1 MFAGGAAAE
10 VPQLVTHQGRLFDAK
25 DQPVEGTIEVVFT
38 IYDGE
43 DANAAVLWTETHSV
57 TFENGFFSVAL
68 GEQSP
73 FGAKV
78 FNGSVRY
85 LGIRVGGDP
94 EMTPRAA
101 TRSVPY
107 ALLAN
112 DVNGDINPH
121 SVSVQGFGVVI
132 DESGQWVGDP
142 TGLQGPAGPVGPAGA
157 TGAAGAAGPA
167 GPMGPAGATGAAG
180 APGPMGPAGPAG
192 ATGAAGPMGPAGA
205 TGAAGP
211 MGPAGA
217 TGAAGPMGPA
227 GATGAAGPMG
237 PAGATGAQGDPGP
250 MGPAGP
256 QGPQVCRAIRG

>member
-1 MFAGGAAAE
+1 MKIRTIRRVIAASAIGLSAAMFAGGAAAE

-157 TGAAGAAGPA
+157 P
-167 GPMGPAGATGAAG
+167 
-180 APGPMGPAGPAG
+180 
-192 ATGAAGPMGPAGA
+192 
-205 TGAAGP
+205 
-211 MGPAGA
+211 
-217 TGAAGPMGPA
+217 

-237 PAGATGAQGDPGP
+237 PAGATGAQGAA
-250 MGPAGP
+250 GPAGP
-256 QGPQVCRAIRG
+256 AGPAG

>member
-10 VPQLVTHQGRLFDAK
+10 VPQLVTHRGRLFDAK

-78 FNGSVRY
+78 FDGSVRY

-132 DESGQWVGDP
+132 DENGQWVGDP

-157 TGAAGAAGPA
+157 P
-167 GPMGPAGATGAAG
+167 
-180 APGPMGPAGPAG
+180 
-192 ATGAAGPMGPAGA
+192 
-205 TGAAGP
+205 
-211 MGPAGA
+211 
-217 TGAAGPMGPA
+217 

-237 PAGATGAQGDPGP
+237 PAGATGAQGAAGAGGSGGSSGCDGRAGRCGAGRSGRAGGRAGSAGHPG
-250 MGPAGP
+250 
-256 QGPQVCRAIRG
+256 